1 MRPSFSA
8 RALSAVG
15 LLCLGYLRSAHGAPI
30 PQTETKPPAAPRSA
44 QAQIMLAAGSYSYR
58 TIKVWDLASL
68 KEKVTFYG
76 QSPVQNVSFSPDG
89 TLLVQGAQE
98 GIRLGKLSL
107 LAKAA
112 SRQPE

>member
-1 MRPSFSA
+1 
-8 RALSAVG
+8 
-15 LLCLGYLRSAHGAPI
+15 
-30 PQTETKPPAAPRSA
+30 
-44 QAQIMLAAGSYSYR
+44 MLAAGSYSYR